1 MEKIVVAADEPSDSP
16 ALPQE
21 RASVRRYITK
31 QVLIY
36 LFTLWAAITLTFFTF
51 RLVPGDPMRIYF
63 GQLSR
68 TQGQVT
74 AEEAEAIITYY
85 REQFGLDEP
94 LHVQYLVF
102 LRNIVSGFDLGPSFL
117 AYPTPTR
124 DLILQHLP
132 WTVGLVTTSILIAWV
147 IGTSIGSLLA
157 WLRRSRFV
165 NLAVM
170 LATLI
175 QTIPVYLIALGL
187 IIYVGYELRLLP
199 ARGPYAAHL
208 QPAFTWEFISS
219 VITHAALPMLSLV
232 VVYGAGF
239 TLGMRSL
246 MVSVLGEDYLTYAK
260 AKGLRSRTVLKNYA
274 FRNALIPQV
283 AGLAIILGA
292 SLNGAFIIEVLYVYP
307 GIGSLFVK
315 AMGVRDFNVMQGI
328 VVFSIF
334 TILTLTLIVDLALP
348 LLDPRIKRAA

>member
-1 MEKIVVAADEPSDSP
+1 MNSAISAVDEPAD
-16 ALPQE
+16 ALELPHE
-21 RASVRRYITK
+21 RASIRRYVVK
-31 QVLIY
+31 QFLIY
-36 LFTLWAAITLTFFTF
+36 LFTLWAAVTWTYFAFHLI
-51 RLVPGDPMRIYF
+51 PGDPMRIYF

-68 TQGQVT
+68 TQGQVD
-74 AEEAEAIITYY
+74 AEEAEAIIAYY

-94 LHVQYLVF
+94 LHVQYLLF
-102 LRNIVSGFDLGPSFL
+102 LRNIASGFDLGPSFV

-124 DLILQHLP
+124 DLIMRHLP
-132 WTVGLVTTSILIAWV
+132 WTLGLVTTSIVIAWL
-147 IGTSIGSLLA
+147 IGTSLGSLLV
-157 WLRRSRFV
+157 WLRNSRFV
-165 NLAVM
+165 NVAVIF
-170 LATLI
+170 ATLI
-175 QTIPVYLIALGL
+175 QTVPVYLIALGL
-187 IIYVGYELRLLP
+187 IIYVGFNLRLLP

-219 VITHAALPMLSLV
+219 VITHAILPMTSLI

-260 AKGLRSRTVLKNYA
+260 AKGLKSLTILKDYA

-292 SLNGAFIIEVLYVYP
+292 SLNGAFIIEVLFVYP
-307 GIGSLFVK
+307 GLGHLFIL

-334 TILTLTLIVDLALP
+334 TVLTLTLIVDLALP
-348 LLDPRIKRAA
+348 LFDPRIKRAR